1 MTSSVLVML
10 EVDTPES
17 YSGTVK
23 SVWIYFEDVF
33 YELEKVMRAS
43 RVDDAKGFVY
53 TANGKF
59 YRLVMTNLHNPEKDR
74 SDVYYD

>member
-1 MTSSVLVML
+1 M
-10 EVDTPES
+10 
-17 YSGTVK
+17 G
-23 SVWIYFEDVF
+23 
-33 YELEKVMRAS
+33 AS
-43 RVDDAKGFVY
+43 RVYDAKGFVY